1 MTCYFQLS
9 ARSGGTGRRAGL
21 KIRWPQGRVGST
33 PSSGTIFLPRYIL
46 RISWNLLLSDASRK
60 KGYWAELNRF
70 NMACA
75 VPDSVF

>member
-1 MTCYFQLS
+1 
-9 ARSGGTGRRAGL
+9 
-21 KIRWPQGRVGST
+21 
-33 PSSGTIFLPRYIL
+33 LPRYIL

-70 NMACA
+70 NIACG

>member
-1 MTCYFQLS
+1 LEIAAFCRF
-9 ARSGGTGRRAGL
+9 
-21 KIRWPQGRVGST
+21 
-33 PSSGTIFLPRYIL
+33 
-46 RISWNLLLSDASRK
+46 RK

>member
-1 MTCYFQLS
+1 
-9 ARSGGTGRRAGL
+9 
-21 KIRWPQGRVGST
+21 
-33 PSSGTIFLPRYIL
+33 LPRYIL